1 MKNHKKHPN
10 KRKKNTM
17 MKMLH
22 KSHRLIAPSIN
33 LALLKINHLGILS
46 NWPRGKR
53 LPKLLLHL
61 LFSAPKIPCRRLARS
76 PLFFAR
82 IVVI

>member
-1 MKNHKKHPN
+1 
-10 KRKKNTM
+10 

-22 KSHRLIAPSIN
+22 KSHRIIAASIN
-33 LALLKINHLGILS
+33 LAFKINHLGILS
-46 NWPRGKR
+46 KWPAAARPKTFKVAAAYYS
-53 LPKLLLHL
+53 LPKN
-61 LFSAPKIPCRRLARS
+61 PCRRLARS